1 MAQKQNST
9 EPKPNGFIAKPSYLS
24 PASEDTLPRV
34 PTKKT
39 RASPMSEVS
48 SQSKSVMDIFKP
60 FIHNG
65 SVSYQVIHLTPYRSR
80 FEKNWSPQS

>member
-65 SVSYQVIHLTPYRSR
+65 SVSLSSNTSDSIPI
-80 FEKNWSPQS
+80 KI